1 MRSPGEEIPRKA
13 GRRLERT
20 KKRLQMEA
28 NTIAHSHAW
37 LTPAIFRVVR
47 ETLPK
52 EHLSVI
58 RSERQIFSLALFTG
72 RATPNIQGSA
82 RGKRGRGGAWD
93 IHARHQHG

>member
-13 GRRLERT
+13 GCRRERT

-28 NTIAHSHAW
+28 STIAHAW
-37 LTPAIFRVVR
+37 LTPAISKRLQMEESIIAHAWLTPETFLVVR

-58 RSERQIFSLALFTG
+58 RSER
-72 RATPNIQGSA
+72 
-82 RGKRGRGGAWD
+82 
-93 IHARHQHG
+93 